1 MAISNSYVKLP
12 EGISP
17 TICCIW
23 VCLKMSENDYTIVY
37 PPNCYLDTSGNL
49 TMVVT
54 QTASPSMRIGWSSSV
69 HPILEPVLSGVWKLG
84 VPPNSWHVKVGNYGE
99 PLDFGVSHFQ
109 VPIFQIKLDVCV
121 ISWHTYIYIYIY
133 LLHIFI
139 FYSYS
144 SNIPMSHP
152 FFPPSENT
160 TRLTTR
166 GTSSDALGGAR
177 PPGAFWPCN
186 RN

>member
-1 MAISNSYVKLP
+1 
-12 EGISP
+12 
-17 TICCIW
+17 
-23 VCLKMSENDYTIVY
+23 
-37 PPNCYLDTSGNL
+37 
-49 TMVVT
+49 MVVA
-54 QTASPSMRIGWSSSV
+54 QTAPPSMRIGWSSV
-69 HPILEPVLSGVWKLG
+69 HPILEPVLSGVWKFG
-84 VPPNSWHVKVGNYGE
+84 WPPNSWHVKVGNYGE

-121 ISWHTYIYIYIY
+121 CVCIYIYISWHTYIYIYVFIY
-133 LLHIFI
+133 MCVLHIFI
-139 FYSYS
+139 FSSYS

-152 FFPPSENT
+152 FFFALGKHDSSRP
-160 TRLTTR
+160 TR